1 MTRQSGPIR
10 SLEDLTAEKQELCA
24 NETLSTE
31 IARNYFVKSS
41 LKQREGR

>member
-10 SLEDLTAEKQELCA
+10 SLEDLTAEKQEVCA
-24 NETLSTE
+24 NDMLSTE
-31 IARNYFVKSS
+31 IAINYFDKSS